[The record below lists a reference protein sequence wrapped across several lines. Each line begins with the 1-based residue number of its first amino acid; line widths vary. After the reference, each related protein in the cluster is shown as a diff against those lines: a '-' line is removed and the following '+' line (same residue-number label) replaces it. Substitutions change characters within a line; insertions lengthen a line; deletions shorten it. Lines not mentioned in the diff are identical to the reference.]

1 MNIEILQTPQ
11 SLESIRDSW
20 KELALA
26 NPFRQ
31 PEWLLAWWTHFQSE
45 SDILYVVVVRDE
57 EDRVRAIAPW
67 YRNRTAGILRFLGD
81 GKVCTDHL
89 TILIDP
95 RFYDESIPSRIA
107 AFLME
112 QSKRKDGWT
121 SIHFE
126 SIDCVD
132 PVMNAFKLAMLQ
144 HGCRFHSST
153 SSNTWQVELPNG
165 WDHFLA
171 GVSKNSR
178 KTFRKRVADLEQVR
192 VRWVH
197 DHVDLEEFM
206 PVLIELHQKRRK
218 SLGDAGCFADARF
231 ESFLREVAKSLLQQ
245 NQLQAFSLW
254 LGQRPIA
261 ADIGFRTRDTWL
273 CYQAGVD
280 PEKMELEPG
289 KLANIYILRN
299 AERFGIQTVDF
310 LRGDEPYKHQL
321 KANPSPAYDMQFS
334 PPGLTGRI
342 RFWGWQLKAK
352 TRELVR
358 QWKRK

>member
-1 MNIEILQTPQ
+1 MNIELLQTQQ

-31 PEWLLAWWTHFQSE
+31 PEWLLAWWTNFQAE
-45 SDILYVVVVRDE
+45 SDELYVVVVRDE

-67 YRNRTAGILRFLGD
+67 YRNRITGILRFLGD

-89 TILIDP
+89 SILVDS
-95 RFYDESIPSRIA
+95 RFYDESIPSQIA
-107 AFLME
+107 SFLVE
-112 QSKRKDGWT
+112 QSKRKEGWT

-132 PVMNAFKLAMLQ
+132 PMMNAFKLAMLKY
-144 HGCRFHSST
+144 GCRFHSSK

-165 WDHFLA
+165 WEQFLG

-178 KTFRKRVADLEQVR
+178 KAFRKRVADLEQVR

-218 SLGDAGCFADARF
+218 ALGDIGCFADARF

-254 LGQRPIA
+254 LGQRPIS
-261 ADIGFRTRDTWL
+261 ADLGFRTRDTWL
-273 CYQAGVD
+273 CYQAGID
-280 PEKMELEPG
+280 PEKMDLEPG
-289 KLANIYILRN
+289 KLANVYILRS
-299 AERFGIQTVDF
+299 AERYGIKVVDF

-321 KANPSPAYDMQFS
+321 KANPSPAYDLQFS
-334 PPGLTGRI
+334 PPGFRGRM
-342 RFWGWQLKAK
+342 RFWSWQIKAK
-352 TRELVR
+352 TRGLVR
-358 QWKRK
+358 PWKRK